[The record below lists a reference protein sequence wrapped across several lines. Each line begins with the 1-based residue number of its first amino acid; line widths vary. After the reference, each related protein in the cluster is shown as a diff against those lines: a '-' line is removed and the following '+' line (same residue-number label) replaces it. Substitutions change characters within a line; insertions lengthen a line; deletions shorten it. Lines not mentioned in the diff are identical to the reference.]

1 MCYILIKKAIINFM
15 EETIMSSLEKVQS
28 IDMIKYFRLFVAII
42 VVTAVFYLGFEIS
55 QTPNAYSV
63 LLGEEQVGIIVEEVL
78 AEDLLKEAKLCIEE
92 DLGGTIDIC
101 SELTVEPIR
110 ASQKEIIAKE
120 ELIFKLKNQISYDI
134 NAYSIKV
141 DGVEQAVLI
150 NNNDA
155 QAVLEKI
162 KAKYI
167 EEGIKAE
174 LISFVEDVK
183 VEKKLVKSLDD
194 IISVDEGVTLL
205 TKSSEAQKIYTIEEG
220 DSLWGVS
227 ERYNLTVEDILKAN
241 PDLEEEGILQIG
253 QEISLNIPKPILSV
267 MTKEEFKYTEP
278 IEKPVRYEK
287 DDTQY
292 KTYIKV
298 VEPGEEG
305 EKEITAY
312 KVRING
318 YEEGT
323 EIISEKVL
331 KEPKESVV
339 IVGTKTPPPKSAT
352 GSFRM
357 PTSGRLT
364 STFGQ
369 RWGRF
374 HAGID
379 LAGPVGTPIYAADGG
394 TVVEAGW
401 HGGYGYL
408 VRINHGNGFETYYAH
423 LSKVYV
429 SVVKRLPRV
438 SKLQPWKY
446 RKNSTGSHLH
456 FEIRLNGETKNPY
469 NYLK

>member
-183 VEKKLVKSLDD
+183 VEKN
-194 IISVDEGVTLL
+194 LL
-205 TKSSEAQKIYTIEEG
+205 
-220 DSLWGVS
+220 
-227 ERYNLTVEDILKAN
+227 NL
-241 PDLEEEGILQIG
+241 
-253 QEISLNIPKPILSV
+253 
-267 MTKEEFKYTEP
+267 
-278 IEKPVRYEK
+278 
-287 DDTQY
+287 
-292 KTYIKV
+292 
-298 VEPGEEG
+298 
-305 EKEITAY
+305 
-312 KVRING
+312 
-318 YEEGT
+318 
-323 EIISEKVL
+323 
-331 KEPKESVV
+331 
-339 IVGTKTPPPKSAT
+339 
-352 GSFRM
+352 
-357 PTSGRLT
+357 
-364 STFGQ
+364 
-369 RWGRF
+369 
-374 HAGID
+374 
-379 LAGPVGTPIYAADGG
+379 
-394 TVVEAGW
+394 
-401 HGGYGYL
+401 
-408 VRINHGNGFETYYAH
+408 
-423 LSKVYV
+423 
-429 SVVKRLPRV
+429 
-438 SKLQPWKY
+438 
-446 RKNSTGSHLH
+446 
-456 FEIRLNGETKNPY
+456 
-469 NYLK
+469 